1 MRRRKLL
8 TTTGLSVLLALGAT
22 GTVLAAPDKP
32 GAVYTLSNSA
42 AGNAVLAY
50 SRGADGTLSPIASYP
65 TGGTGSGGG
74 LGSQGA
80 LVLTDSRRILLAV
93 DAGSDEIT
101 SFRVARD
108 GALTWADRAP
118 SGGDHPISVTVQDGL
133 VYVLN
138 DGGSGNIAA
147 LAIDGHGN
155 LAQIPGSSRPLSGA
169 GTGPAQVSFTPDGQ
183 FLVVT
188 EKAANAIVTY
198 AVASDGTASAPTAYA
213 SAGATPFGFDF
224 DKAGRILVSEA
235 FGGAPNASTVSS
247 YAISNTGVVS
257 VVDATVATTE
267 SAACWVVTTPN
278 GKYAYTTNTGS
289 GTVSGFSIDSGGDLT
304 LLDADGVTGVTG
316 AGTSP
321 IDAGTSK
328 HGDFLYVLDGGTDA
342 ISAFGIGSDG
352 SLVPSAGI
360 AGLPASSVGLASF

>member
-1 MRRRKLL
+1 MRRTKLL

-22 GTVLAAPDKP
+22 GTVLAAPDKQ

-50 SRGADGTLSPIASYP
+50 ARDADGGLSPIASYS
-65 TGGTGSGGG
+65 TGGAGSGGG

-93 DAGSDEIT
+93 DAGSDEVT
-101 SFRVARD
+101 SFRVAKD
-108 GALTWADRAP
+108 GSLTWADRAP
-118 SGGDHPISVTVQDGL
+118 SGGDHPISVTVADGL

-138 DGGSGNIAA
+138 DGGVGNIAA
-147 LAIDGHGN
+147 LSIDGHGN
-155 LAQIPGSSRPLSGA
+155 LTPIAGSSRPLSGPA
-169 GTGPAQVSFTPDGQ
+169 VGPAQISFTPDRR

-224 DKAGRILVSEA
+224 DNAGRILVSEA
-235 FGGAPNASTVSS
+235 FGGAANASTVSS
-247 YAISNTGVVS
+247 YGISNTGVVS

-289 GTVSGFSIDSGGDLT
+289 GTVSGFSIDASGELA
-304 LLDADGVTGVTG
+304 LLDADGVTGITG
-316 AGTSP
+316 AGSSP
-321 IDAGTSK
+321 IDAGTDK
-328 HGDFLYVLDGGTDA
+328 HGQFLYVLNGGSDS
-342 ISAFGIGSDG
+342 ISAFGIGPDG
-352 SLVPSAGI
+352 SLSPLAGL
-360 AGLPASSVGLASF
+360 AGLPGSSVGLASF